1 LNKVDDTCRKTVH
14 TGMMARGFT
23 VVNFYYTSVIGR
35 QVTGEVYRKYFLS
48 LLETPGFDIRFAV
61 M

>member
-1 LNKVDDTCRKTVH
+1 
-14 TGMMARGFT
+14 MMARGFT

-35 QVTGEVYRKYFLS
+35 QVTGEVYRIYFLS